1 MHTGIFPKEI
11 SKKISRAQEIRHASD
26 YDDFDIVS
34 VEDAREQMETAREV
48 VEKVDKYLQTVV

>member
-11 SKKISRAQEIRHASD
+11 SKKVSRAQEIRHASD
-26 YDDFDIVS
+26 YDDFYIVS